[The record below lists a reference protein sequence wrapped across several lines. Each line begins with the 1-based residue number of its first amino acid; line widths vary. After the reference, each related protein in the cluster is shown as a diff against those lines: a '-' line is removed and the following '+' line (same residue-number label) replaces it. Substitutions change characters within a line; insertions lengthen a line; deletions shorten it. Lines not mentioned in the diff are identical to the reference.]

1 MKEIKTTRTIEE
13 VTAYEAD
20 DGTLFKTADECKKYE
35 NSAHYAIYNQFLGLA
50 ISESFS
56 EDQIFENFG
65 YGSEEYSLVIIDI
78 KDEKDLKIAN
88 MFAEMQIPKFPEK
101 EEKKFR
107 FDSSRIGQRI
117 LVAIGNDYCKNCYI
131 YGTQEEM
138 VEMFKRDIDKHFNP
152 KKENEDVK
160 N

>member
-20 DGTLFKTADECKKYE
+20 DGTRFKTADECKKYE

-50 ISESFS
+50 ISKPFPECT
-56 EDQIFENFG
+56 IFENFG
-65 YGSEEYSLVIIDI
+65 YGSEEYNLVIVDI

-88 MFAEMQIPKFPEK
+88 MFAEMQVPKLHEGD
-101 EEKKFR
+101 EKKFR

-117 LVAIGNDYCKNCYI
+117 LVAIGNEYSENCYV
-131 YGTQEEM
+131 YGTQEELI
-138 VEMFKRDIDKHFNP
+138 EMFKQDIDKYYNP
-152 KKENEDVK
+152 KSNEKEED
-160 N
+160 

>member
-20 DGTLFKTADECKKYE
+20 DGTRFKTADECKRYE

-50 ISESFS
+50 ISKPFPECT
-56 EDQIFENFG
+56 IFENFG
-65 YGSEEYSLVIIDI
+65 YGSDEYNLVIIDI

-88 MFAEMQIPKFPEK
+88 MFAEMQVK
-101 EEKKFR
+101 ECR

-117 LVAIGNDYCKNCYI
+117 LVAIGNEYSENCYV
-131 YGTQEEM
+131 YGTQDELIK
-138 VEMFKRDIDKHFNP
+138 MFKQDIDKYYNP
-152 KKENEDVK
+152 KSNEKEED
-160 N
+160 